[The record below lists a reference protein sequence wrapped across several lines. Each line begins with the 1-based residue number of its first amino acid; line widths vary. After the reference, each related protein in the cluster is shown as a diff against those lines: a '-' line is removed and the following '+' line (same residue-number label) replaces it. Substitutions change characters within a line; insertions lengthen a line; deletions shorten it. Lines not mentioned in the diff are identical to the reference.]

1 VTPTLSIRKPS
12 PRLSPA
18 LLAWAGLISLLLLI
32 GGVAALR
39 VFRQGLVLTNL
50 SNSVPWGLWITVDL
64 SAIALGAG
72 AFTLSAVVYVFRLE
86 RFRPILRLAVL
97 VGLIGYTTAMLT
109 LLVDIGRPDRFW
121 HPWVYWNVHSV
132 LWEITLAIT
141 LYTAVMMVEFA
152 PVVAELPL
160 FDRRQRMRR
169 LGHWLHTAAPALALA
184 GLLISIVHQS
194 SLGATYGI
202 LKARPL
208 WFKPSMPIL
217 FIVSAVAV
225 GPAVTMAA
233 AFVVEWAT
241 HRPTI
246 PHDLLRTIARISGIG
261 LLVYAYLR
269 FWDLAAVSYY
279 GRTPAAEAAM
289 QLLQQYTPY
298 GFGFW
303 FGEVI
308 IGLLIPVVLFLLPRF
323 NRRPGY
329 LVLGAGLA
337 ALGLV
342 INRWNITVS
351 GLLVPLNYSP
361 GVIQQLEPGV
371 YAPSLIEWTVVL
383 GVVGYALAA
392 FTLGTRIL
400 PIFAWQK
407 PNPK

>member
-1 VTPTLSIRKPS
+1 MNQALLIRKLPS
-12 PRLSPA
+12 RLGPA
-18 LLAWAGLISLLLLI
+18 LLAWAGLIGLLLLV

-50 SNSVPWGLWITVDL
+50 SNSIPWGLWITIDL

-72 AFTLSAVVYVFRLE
+72 AFTLSAIVYLFHLE
-86 RFRPILRLAVL
+86 HFRPILRLAVL
-97 VGLIGYTTAMLT
+97 VGLVGYTTAMLT

-160 FDRRQRMRR
+160 FDQRPRLRR
-169 LGHWLHTAAPALALA
+169 LGHWLHKAAPALALA

-202 LKARPL
+202 LKARPV

-233 AFVVEWAT
+233 AFIVEWAT
-241 HRPTI
+241 RRPTI

-308 IGLLIPVVLFLLPRF
+308 IGLLIPVILFLLPRF

-337 ALGLV
+337 ALGIV

-361 GVIQQLEPGV
+361 GVVQQLEPGI
-371 YAPSLIEWTVVL
+371 YTPSLIEWTVVL

-392 FTLGTRIL
+392 FTLGIRSL
-400 PIFAWQK
+400 PIFTWHQT
-407 PNPK
+407 NPK

>member
-1 VTPTLSIRKPS
+1 MAVLRPPLRLRSS
-12 PRLSPA
+12 LSPT
-18 LLAWAGLISLLLLI
+18 LLAWAGFIAVLLLV
-32 GGVAALR
+32 GGVAGLS
-39 VFRQGLVLTNL
+39 VFQRGLVLTNL
-50 SNSVPWGLWITVDL
+50 SNSVPWGLWITIDL

-72 AFTLSAVVYVFRLE
+72 AFTLSAVVYLFRLE

-97 VGLIGYTTAMLT
+97 VGLIGYSTAMLT

-141 LYTAVMMVEFA
+141 LYFGVLMVEFA
-152 PVVAELPL
+152 PLVVEHRSFERWPRL
-160 FDRRQRMRR
+160 RR
-169 LGHWLHTAAPALALA
+169 LGRWLHKAAPVLALA

-202 LKARPL
+202 LKARPV

-225 GPAVTMAA
+225 GPAVTIGVALIA
-233 AFVVEWAT
+233 EWVT
-241 HRPTI
+241 RRPTV
-246 PHDLLRTIARISGIG
+246 PRPLLRSIARVSGIG
-261 LLVYAYLR
+261 LLVYGYLR

-279 GRTPAAEAAM
+279 GRTPSADAAM
-289 QLLQQYTPY
+289 QLLRDYTPY

-303 FGEVI
+303 GGEI
-308 IGLLIPVVLFLLPRF
+308 LIGLLIPVVLFLLPRF

-337 ALGLV
+337 ALGVV

-351 GLLVPLNYSP
+351 GLLVPLQYSP
-361 GVIQQLEPGV
+361 GIAQQLAPGQ
-371 YAPSLIEWTVVL
+371 YLPSLTEWSVVL
-383 GVVGYALAA
+383 GLIGYVLAA
-392 FTLGTRIL
+392 FTFAIRTF
-400 PIFAWQK
+400 PIFPWQ
-407 PNPK
+407 PADPK

>member
-1 VTPTLSIRKPS
+1 VNPPFSIRKYTL
-12 PRLSPA
+12 RLSPA
-18 LLAWAGLISLLLLI
+18 LLAWASLLGLLLLV

-50 SNSVPWGLWITVDL
+50 SNSVPWGLWITIDL

-72 AFTLSAVVYVFRLE
+72 AFTLSAVVYVFRLK

-152 PVVAELPL
+152 PVVAELPM
-160 FDRRQRMRR
+160 FDRRPRMRQ
-169 LGHWLHTAAPALALA
+169 LGHWLHKAAPTLALA

-241 HRPTI
+241 RRTTI
-246 PHDLLRTIARISGIG
+246 SHDLLRTIARISGIG

-303 FGEVI
+303 VGEVI

-361 GVIQQLEPGV
+361 GVVQQLEPGF
-371 YAPSLIEWTVVL
+371 YAPSLTEWTVVL

-400 PIFAWQK
+400 PIFGWQK